1 VSARFNIA
9 NLSLVTFFLLIRQY
23 KNSITE
29 NFTFKKIVSGL
40 NPVHCSRAQGKITKL
55 FVFKTRRDL
64 VEWVMRQAMRHDA
77 APLPGFG
84 RAEMAHMRALE
95 DALYM
100 EPISPTTLAGWFH
113 FH

>member
-1 VSARFNIA
+1 MLVLYIV
-9 NLSLVTFFLLIRQY
+9 NLSIVTLDNQKKKFDHR
-23 KNSITE
+23 E
-29 NFTFKKIVSGL
+29 FTFKKIVSGL

>member
-1 VSARFNIA
+1 M
-9 NLSLVTFFLLIRQY
+9 
-23 KNSITE
+23 
-29 NFTFKKIVSGL
+29 
-40 NPVHCSRAQGKITKL
+40 
-55 FVFKTRRDL
+55 
-64 VEWVMRQAMRHDA
+64 EWVMRQAMRHDA

-100 EPISPTTLAGWFH
+100 EPISPTTLAGLFH